1 MPNTGVTRKYNFDVA
16 YGTIAPDGV
25 KRNGLLV
32 NGQFPGPLIEA
43 NWGDWIEVTV
53 TNSLPDSAGDDGEPT
68 AMHWHGLLQQETPFF
83 DGVPSVQQCPIA
95 PGKSLTYRFR
105 ADQFGTSWYH
115 SHYSAQYAGGAYG
128 PIVIHGP
135 ATSCY
140 DEDIGPVLLSDWYH
154 KDYFT
159 MLTSV
164 MNNTIPLSNNAL
176 INGKMNY
183 PCANTTLECTPN
195 AGVSKF
201 LFKPGKKYR
210 LRLINTSAEVG
221 IPNDRKA

>member
-1 MPNTGVTRKYNFDVA
+1 
-16 YGTIAPDGV
+16 
-25 KRNGLLV
+25 
-32 NGQFPGPLIEA
+32 
-43 NWGDWIEVTV
+43 
-53 TNSLPDSAGDDGEPT
+53 
-68 AMHWHGLLQQETPFF
+68 
-83 DGVPSVQQCPIA
+83 
-95 PGKSLTYRFR
+95 LTYRFR

-115 SHYSAQYAGGAYG
+115 SHYSAQYACGAFG
-128 PIVIHGP
+128 PIVFHGP

-140 DEDIGPVLLSDWYH
+140 DEDIGPVIVSDWYH

-201 LFKPGKKYR
+201 QFKAGKKYR
-210 LRLINTSAEVG
+210 LRLINTSAEVR
-221 IPNDRKA
+221 IA